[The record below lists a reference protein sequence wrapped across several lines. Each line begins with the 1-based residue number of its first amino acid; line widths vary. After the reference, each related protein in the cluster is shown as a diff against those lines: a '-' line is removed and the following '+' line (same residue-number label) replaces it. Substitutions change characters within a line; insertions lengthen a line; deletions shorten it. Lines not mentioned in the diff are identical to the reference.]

1 MAHSETPPPARLPIQ
16 HELSDAN
23 ASPIIKF
30 AIFLIAVVVVVAGLM
45 VVFFNFMEA
54 REAREKTVRYPLAAG
69 VARPLPPV
77 PRLQTY
83 PFGDV
88 KELRQQQ
95 DRYIEQYEWVDKDS
109 GIVRIPVERAM
120 EVLAE
125 RGLPHREPPP
135 PASGAAGGA
144 LPTGAASGEPPVTP
158 APPR

>member
-1 MAHSETPPPARLPIQ
+1 MAHSETPPPAKLPIE

-30 AIFLIAVVVVVAGLM
+30 SIFLIAVVIVVAGLM

-54 REAREKTVRYPLAAG
+54 REAREKAGRYPLAAG
-69 VARPLPPV
+69 IARPLPPT

-83 PFGDV
+83 PFGDI
-88 KELRQQQ
+88 KTLRQEQNQ
-95 DRYIEQYEWVDKDS
+95 YIERYEWIDKGS
-109 GIVRIPVERAM
+109 GVVRIPVERAM

-125 RGLPHREPPP
+125 RGLPHRETPPP
-135 PASGAAGGA
+135 VSGAAGAA

-158 APPR
+158 APPQ